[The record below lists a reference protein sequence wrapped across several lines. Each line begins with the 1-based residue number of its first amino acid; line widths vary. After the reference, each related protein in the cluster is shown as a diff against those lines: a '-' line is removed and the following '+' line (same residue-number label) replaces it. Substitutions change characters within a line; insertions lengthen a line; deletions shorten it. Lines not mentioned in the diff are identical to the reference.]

1 MIFLISICLLQ
12 INFMF
17 FLDLTSIMYGP
28 NTTQMLFSIQDL
40 NMDIEITVSPTEDE
54 ATCYL

>member
-1 MIFLISICLLQ
+1 
-12 INFMF
+12 
-17 FLDLTSIMYGP
+17 MYGP